1 MGNPESWLGMALW
14 DKFGFMASKGKYI
27 DGKIQTLQHALC
39 CCVFA
44 FIGLFLSGLCTLSAE
59 EGLLNPT
66 PEHVDEISD
75 AEVLAD
81 RILRRQSSGLLL
93 NPKRRDRLAREIG
106 QVLDQ
111 VRTAYPPAWEVS
123 PRVDF
128 RPGILLVGLTPA
140 LLSAAVP
147 AGRNEGQ
154 PTGHV
159 EFDDLNTRLGLSDM
173 RIFLHVGAALLEF
186 SKYVHLE
193 AAARAYLEIPG
204 VRFAHP
210 DAQLGDGPDI
220 EVVRVQETWYVIV
233 RKAWGDCPSGCL
245 HEELFFFIVEND
257 VARRVEAAEAMQEP
271 AFAKLAAIRDWH

>member
-1 MGNPESWLGMALW
+1 MSEVNKVLLRRARLCAGAQLLVVLALSLACALQ
-14 DKFGFMASKGKYI
+14 ASASETGSSEV
-27 DGKIQTLQHALC
+27 T
-39 CCVFA
+39 
-44 FIGLFLSGLCTLSAE
+44 E
-59 EGLLNPT
+59 EAVAT
-66 PEHVDEISD
+66 SD
-75 AEVLAD
+75 AMVLAN
-81 RILRRQSSGLLL
+81 RLLRRQSNGLLL

-123 PRVDF
+123 PRMDF

-173 RIFLHVGAALLEF
+173 RVFLHVGAALLEF
-186 SKYVHLE
+186 SKYVNLE

-204 VRFAHP
+204 VQFAHP

-220 EVVRVQETWYVIV
+220 EVVRIQETWYVIV

-257 VARRVEAAEAMQEP
+257 VVRRMEAPEAMQES

>member
-1 MGNPESWLGMALW
+1 MSEVHEARAWRARLCASARLLVVFVLSLACVLQASASDIGSSEVPE
-14 DKFGFMASKGKYI
+14 D
-27 DGKIQTLQHALC
+27 
-39 CCVFA
+39 
-44 FIGLFLSGLCTLSAE
+44 AE
-59 EGLLNPT
+59 T
-66 PEHVDEISD
+66 ISD
-75 AEVLAD
+75 AMVLAD
-81 RILRRQSSGLLL
+81 RMLRRQSHGLLL

-123 PRVDF
+123 PRMDF

-154 PTGHV
+154 PTGLV

-173 RIFLHVGAALLEF
+173 RVFLHVGAALLEF
-186 SKYVHLE
+186 SKYVNLE

-245 HEELFFFIVEND
+245 HEELFFFTVEND
-257 VARRVEAAEAMQEP
+257 GARRVEAAEAMQEP

>member
-1 MGNPESWLGMALW
+1 MSEVHEVWAWRVHLHFGAWFLVVLSLSLTSVLQANASEVGSSEVPE
-14 DKFGFMASKGKYI
+14 D
-27 DGKIQTLQHALC
+27 
-39 CCVFA
+39 
-44 FIGLFLSGLCTLSAE
+44 AE
-59 EGLLNPT
+59 T
-66 PEHVDEISD
+66 VSD
-75 AEVLAD
+75 AMVLAD
-81 RILRRQSSGLLL
+81 RMLRRQSNGLLL
-93 NPKRRDRLAREIG
+93 NPKRRERLAREIG

-123 PRVDF
+123 PRMDF

-140 LLSAAVP
+140 LLSAAIP
-147 AGRNEGQ
+147 AGHNEGQ

-173 RIFLHVGAALLEF
+173 RVFLHVGAALLEF
-186 SKYVHLE
+186 SKYVNLE

-220 EVVRVQETWYVIV
+220 EVVRIQETWYVIV

-257 VARRVEAAEAMQEP
+257 GARRVEAAEAMLEP

>member
-1 MGNPESWLGMALW
+1 MAVW
-14 DKFGFMASKGKYI
+14 DKFGFMASKGRYI
-27 DGKIQTLQHALC
+27 DEKTQTLPHALC
-39 CCVFA
+39 CCAFA
-44 FIGLFLSGLCTLSAE
+44 FIGLFLSGLSTLGAE
-59 EGLLNPT
+59 ESLLGPVS
-66 PEHVDEISD
+66 EHTDEVSD

-81 RILRRQSSGLLL
+81 RMLRRQSSGLLL

-111 VRTAYPPAWEVS
+111 VRTAYPPTWEVS
-123 PRVDF
+123 PRRDF
-128 RPGILLVGLTPA
+128 RPGRLLVGLTPA
-140 LLSAAVP
+140 LLSAAGS

-173 RIFLHVGAALLEF
+173 RVFLHVGIALLEF
-186 SKYVHLE
+186 SKYVNLE

-204 VRFAHP
+204 VRFANP
-210 DAQLGDGPDI
+210 DAQLGDSPDI

-257 VARRVEAAEAMQEP
+257 VARRVEAPEAMQEP
-271 AFAKLAAIRDWH
+271 AFAMLAAIRNWH

>member
-1 MGNPESWLGMALW
+1 MVRRAHLRAGVWFLVVLVLSLACMLQ
-14 DKFGFMASKGKYI
+14 AS
-27 DGKIQTLQHALC
+27 ASE
-39 CCVFA
+39 
-44 FIGLFLSGLCTLSAE
+44 IGSSEVTEDAE
-59 EGLLNPT
+59 T
-66 PEHVDEISD
+66 VSD
-75 AEVLAD
+75 AMVLAD
-81 RILRRQSSGLLL
+81 RILRRQSNGLLL

-111 VRTAYPPAWEVS
+111 VRSAFPPAWEVS
-123 PRVDF
+123 PRMDF

-173 RIFLHVGAALLEF
+173 RVFLHVGVALLEF
-186 SKYVHLE
+186 SKYVNLE

-257 VARRVEAAEAMQEP
+257 VARRVAAPEAMQKP

>member
-1 MGNPESWLGMALW
+1 MSKVHKVLLRHARLRAGARLLVVLALSLACALQ
-14 DKFGFMASKGKYI
+14 ASAS
-27 DGKIQTLQHALC
+27 DVASSEVHEDVET
-39 CCVFA
+39 
-44 FIGLFLSGLCTLSAE
+44 
-59 EGLLNPT
+59 
-66 PEHVDEISD
+66 ISD
-75 AEVLAD
+75 AMVLAD
-81 RILRRQSSGLLL
+81 RMLRRQSNGLLL
-93 NPKRRDRLAREIG
+93 NPKRRDRLAQEIG
-106 QVLDQ
+106 QVLEQ
-111 VRTAYPPAWEVS
+111 VRTAHPPAWEVS
-123 PRVDF
+123 PRRDF

-147 AGRNEGQ
+147 AGRNEA
-154 PTGHV
+154 PTGYV

-173 RIFLHVGAALLEF
+173 RVFLHVGAALLEF

>member
-1 MGNPESWLGMALW
+1 MSEVHKVMVRCAHLRSGVWFLVVLALSLACALQASASDVGSSEAPE
-14 DKFGFMASKGKYI
+14 D
-27 DGKIQTLQHALC
+27 
-39 CCVFA
+39 
-44 FIGLFLSGLCTLSAE
+44 AE
-59 EGLLNPT
+59 T
-66 PEHVDEISD
+66 ISD
-75 AEVLAD
+75 AMVLAD
-81 RILRRQSSGLLL
+81 RMLRRQSSGLLL

-123 PRVDF
+123 PRMDF

-147 AGRNEGQ
+147 AGRKEGQ

-159 EFDDLNTRLGLSDM
+159 EFDDLNARLGLSDM
-173 RIFLHVGAALLEF
+173 RVFLHVGAALLEF
-186 SKYVHLE
+186 SKYVNLE

-210 DAQLGDGPDI
+210 DALLGDSADI

-257 VARRVEAAEAMQEP
+257 VVRRVEAPEAMQEP